1 MPFFAAVPRLS
12 SRRPL
17 IRRRR
22 VRLWVEPLEARTL
35 LSGAGLDLSTL
46 FANAAT
52 HLAPLD
58 GPGAGGYT
66 PSQIRHAYGFDQITF
81 ANGTIAGDGSGQT
94 IAIVNAYDHPNI
106 VSDLHNFDATFGLP
120 DPSFTKVVQLVGGRA
135 PRVSAGWSLETALD
149 VEWAHAIAPGANILL
164 VEANTSSL
172 SNLLAAVDYARAQP
186 GVAAVSM
193 SWGGGE
199 FFGESSLDSHF
210 TTPAGHSGVVFVAAS
225 GDDGGT
231 GGAEWPSVSPNVLA
245 VGGTSLNVS
254 DASGTYQGESGW
266 SGSTGGISA
275 LVSEPAYQLGAQSTG
290 ARTTPDVA
298 FNADPNTGYAVYS
311 SVPYFGIQG
320 WFQVGGTSAGA
331 PQWVGL
337 VAIADQGRVLAGGA
351 ALDGAKDLLPALYNL
366 PNDFND
372 VTTGSNAVASAGPGY
387 DLVTGL
393 GSPVANQLVADLAAT
408 SGSAALPSPGQ
419 GSAALTAQVTQKQP
433 SAPAAPSKP
442 TAPTAPSKPTQTKA
456 PAATMSSS
464 DTVNSLTSEAVLAIS
479 LLAGNTSQA
488 PVSLP
493 RTVIQ
498 PTGQAGQS
506 AAVFLG
512 VPGQP
517 TLTVAGQHPI
527 AAAETTEFLA
537 VSPALD
543 SSGGGVVPAADVLP
557 ETPPMQIPAKPADV
571 PVVPDRSKPDERRD
585 QPDSPMQTCDFCF
598 TDGSTVALLGGPTSA
613 ALPVEEGES
622 STPAEPAIMAAALA
636 LVLGEYWGRRPRD
649 VETQRRRSLP
659 A

>member
-1 MPFFAAVPRLS
+1 
-12 SRRPL
+12 
-17 IRRRR
+17 
-22 VRLWVEPLEARTL
+22 LWVEPLEARTL
-35 LSGAGLDLSTL
+35 LSATGPDLSAL

-52 HLAPLD
+52 HLTPLG

-94 IAIVNAYDHPNI
+94 IAIVDAYDDPNI
-106 VSDLHNFDATFGLP
+106 AGDLANFDATFGLP
-120 DPSFTKVVQLVGGRA
+120 DPSFTKVRQFVGGRA

-245 VGGTSLNVS
+245 VGGTTLNVS

-298 FNADPNTGYAVYS
+298 FNADPNTGYAVYD
-311 SVPYFGIQG
+311 SVPYFGTQG
-320 WFQVGGTSAGA
+320 WFEVGGTSAGA
-331 PQWVGL
+331 PQWAGL

-351 ALDGAKDLLPALYNL
+351 ALDGANDLLPALYNL

-408 SGSAALPSPGQ
+408 PGPSSPPSSGQ
-419 GSAALTAQVTQKQP
+419 GSASLAAQTTPKQP
-433 SAPAAPSKP
+433 TAPAAPSKP
-442 TAPTAPSKPTQTKA
+442 AQTKA

-488 PVSLP
+488 PLSPP

-517 TLTVAGQHPI
+517 TLAVAGQHPI
-527 AAAETTEFLA
+527 AAAETTEYLA

-543 SSGGGVVPAADVLP
+543 SSGGGVVPAADVQP
-557 ETPPMQIPAKPADV
+557 ESPSMQKPAKPADV
-571 PVVPDRSKPDERRD
+571 PAVPENSKPDERRD
-585 QPDSPMQTCDFCF
+585 ESDSPMQTCDLCF
-598 TDGSTVALLGGPTSA
+598 TDGSTVALLGGPVST
-613 ALPVEEGES
+613 ALPAEEEAES
-622 STPAEPAIMAAALA
+622 GTPAEPAIMAAALA

>member
-1 MPFFAAVPRLS
+1 MSYFAAVPRLS
-12 SRRPL
+12 SRKPL
-17 IRRRR
+17 TKRRR
-22 VRLWVEPLEARTL
+22 VRLWLEPLETRTL
-35 LSGAGLDLSTL
+35 LSATGPDLSSL

-52 HLAPLD
+52 HLTPLG

-66 PSQIRHAYGFDQITF
+66 PSQIRNAYGFDQITF

-94 IAIVNAYDHPNI
+94 IAIVDAYDNPNI
-106 VSDLHNFDATFGLP
+106 ANDLSTFDATFGLP
-120 DPSFTKVVQLVGGRA
+120 DPSFTKVRQFVGGRA

-172 SNLLAAVDYARAQP
+172 SNLLAAVDYARSQP

-210 TTPAGHSGVVFVAAS
+210 TTPAGHSGVVFVAAT
-225 GDDGGT
+225 GDDGGA
-231 GGAEWPSVSPNVLA
+231 GGAQWPSVSPNVLA
-245 VGGTSLNVS
+245 VGGTTLNVS

-266 SGSTGGISA
+266 SGSTGSISA

-331 PQWVGL
+331 PQWAGL

-351 ALDGAKDLLPALYNL
+351 ALDGANDLLPALYNL

-393 GSPVANQLVADLAAT
+393 GSPVANQLVADLAAVP
-408 SGSAALPSPGQ
+408 GSASLPGSGQ
-419 GSAALTAQVTQKQP
+419 GSASHVAPVSQKQP
-433 SAPAAPSKP
+433 AAPV
-442 TAPTAPSKPTQTKA
+442 APSKPTQTKA

-488 PVSLP
+488 PLSPP

-517 TLTVAGQHPI
+517 TLAVAGQHPI
-527 AAAETTEFLA
+527 AAAETTEYLA

-543 SSGGGVVPAADVLP
+543 SSGGGVVPAADVQP
-557 ETPPMQIPAKPADV
+557 ESPSMQKPAKPADMPAV
-571 PVVPDRSKPDERRD
+571 PENSKPDERRD
-585 QPDSPMQTCDFCF
+585 ESDSPMQTCDLCF
-598 TDGSTVALLGGPTSA
+598 TDSSTVALLGGPAST
-613 ALPVEEGES
+613 ALPAEEEAES
-622 STPAEPAIMAAALA
+622 GTPAEPAIMAAALA

-649 VETQRRRSLP
+649 VEAGRRRSLP